1 MENSPVIKYDVEIQE
16 DINIKKIFFVLK
28 KIENLIKKG
37 YNRITIFINSCGGEI
52 DGCHFF
58 FNAIQELKKNSNVY
72 FLCYCNDAL
81 SAAYWVASAFD
92 KLVAIDENSAFG
104 NIGVINVLERE
115 ENKNLFFISSTEQ
128 KAELA
133 GLKNISEDTASA
145 LKINNNEIYST
156 FVKDVLKKRK
166 IKNEHLQGQ
175 IFLANDALA
184 NGFIDEVLNMDTDKE
199 ITDLQTDE
207 NMSVDR
213 LRLELQRL
221 KNEFQRQQ
229 EEMRKKISDEIKRI
243 EEIYLIGTQLDIDK
257 EEIKNA
263 IENQKLSSGEFAIS
277 QIKKMGKTSFSLN
290 SGNNVNVNS
299 IIEKIMNK

>member
-1 MENSPVIKYDVEIQE
+1 MIKYDIAIEE

-28 KIENLIKKG
+28 KIENLIDKG

-58 FNAIQELKKNSNVY
+58 FNAIQEFKKNSNVY
-72 FLCYCNDAL
+72 FLCYCNNAL
-81 SAAYWVASAFD
+81 SAAFWLASAFD

-115 ENKNLFFISSTEQ
+115 ENENLFFVSSSEQ

-133 GLKNISEDTASA
+133 GLKNISEDTANA
-145 LKINNNEIYST
+145 LKVNNNEIYST

-175 IFLANDALA
+175 IFLASDALV
-184 NGFIDEVLNMDTDKE
+184 NGFIDEVLSMDMSMDMDQE
-199 ITDLQTDE
+199 ITDLKIDE
-207 NMSVDR
+207 NMSIDK

-243 EEIYLIGTQLDIDK
+243 EEIYLIGSQLDLDK